1 MLKTDKT
8 KKHILWFSE
17 INNNDVVL
25 VGGKNASLGEMY
37 STLTQ
42 KGVPVPNGF
51 AITAAAYRYYIEKN
65 NLNDKIK
72 KLLIGI
78 DVKSMP
84 DLEKRTAAIRKLIEE
99 GVMPADLELKIL
111 NAYHK
116 FGRAEDVAVR
126 TSATAEDLPE
136 ASFAGM
142 GETYLNVVGREE
154 LLDAVKKCFASMF
167 TGRSVAYRVE
177 NKFDHFKVF
186 LSVGVQKMVRSDLA
200 SSGVMFSIDTETG
213 FKDAVLINSIY
224 GLGENIVKGRVN
236 PDEFYVFKPTLKQNK
251 NAIISKTL
259 GDKTE
264 KMIYVGND
272 VKNVPVKKEEQQ
284 KFSLTDKEILQLA
297 RWGVLIEEHYQKPM
311 DMEWAKDGKT
321 GKIFLVQAR
330 PETVQSRKDL
340 AVLEEY
346 VFSDKKQLGEDKIL
360 CTGKAVG
367 SKIGSG
373 KAHVILDV
381 KDIGSFKAGEVL
393 VTEMTDPDWVPVMKI
408 AAAIVTNSGGRTC
421 HAAIVSREMGIPCVV
436 GAPEAT
442 TKITNGMDITVSCA
456 AGENGVIYKGRLDY
470 KVNRTSLKNLAKPQ
484 TKIMLNVAEP
494 ARAFEFSFIPNDG
507 VGLAREEFIVNNY
520 IKIHPQA
527 LLNFDK
533 LTDKKLKS
541 KIAALTVEY
550 KNKADFFVGELAEGI
565 ARIGAAF
572 YPKDVIVRLSDFK
585 TNEYVNLIGG
595 KDYEPKEDNP
605 MIGWRGAS
613 RYYDPKFIEIFKLEC
628 QALKKVRDEMGLT
641 NIKIMLPFTRTL
653 EEARKVIAIMAKEGL
668 VRQKNSLE
676 LYMMVE
682 IPSNVILAREFAK
695 LFDGFSIGSN
705 DLTQL
710 VLGLDRDAGIL
721 THVGDER
728 DAAVKIFISQV
739 IKTAKETKTKIG
751 ICGQAPSDFPDF
763 AQFLVKEGIDSISLN
778 PDSVIKTTLKILEME
793 KKMK

>member
-1 MLKTDKT
+1 MLKINKT
-8 KKHILWFSE
+8 KKHILWFNE
-17 INNNDVVL
+17 ISNDDVVL

-37 STLTQ
+37 STLAK

-51 AITAAAYRYYIEKN
+51 AITAEAYRYYIEKN

-72 KLLIGI
+72 KLLTGI
-78 DVKSMP
+78 NVKSMP

-111 NAYHK
+111 NAYHR

-154 LLDAVKKCFASMF
+154 LIDSVKKCFASMF
-167 TGRSVAYRVE
+167 TARSVAYRVE
-177 NKFDHFKVF
+177 NKFDHLKVF

-259 GDKTE
+259 GDKKE
-264 KMIYVGND
+264 KMIYAGND
-272 VKNVPVKKEEQQ
+272 VKNVAVKKEEQQ
-284 KFSLTDKEILQLA
+284 KFSLSDKEVLQLA

-346 VFSDKKQLGEDKIL
+346 VFSDKRQLSADKIL

-381 KDIGSFKAGEVL
+381 KDIGNFKAGEVL

-442 TKITNGMDITVSCA
+442 KKITKGTDVTVSCA
-456 AGENGVIYKGRLDY
+456 AGEDGVIYEGRLDY
-470 KVNRTSLKNLAKPQ
+470 KINRTSLKNLAKPK

-494 ARAFEFSFIPNDG
+494 ARAFEFSFVPNDG

-550 KNKADFFVGELAEGI
+550 KNKTDFFVGELAEGI

-653 EEARKVIAIMAKEGL
+653 EEAKKVIAIMAKEGL
-668 VRQKNSLE
+668 VRKKNGLE

-728 DAAVKIFISQV
+728 NEAVKIFISQV
-739 IKTAKETKTKIG
+739 IKSAKETKTKIG
-751 ICGQAPSDFPDF
+751 ICGQAPSDFPEF
-763 AQFLVKEGIDSISLN
+763 AQFLVQEGIDSISLN